1 MTAVRTPV
9 CDLLGIEVP
18 IVQAPMAGGW
28 TTPALVAAVSEAG
41 GLGTLAGGRI
51 PADELRR
58 QIEETRRLTRRHFG
72 INFIDPA
79 PAAPGPDDAASPAVL
94 RSIRERLGLPTDP
107 PPRPT
112 DFPSAAEALE
122 IALGAGVRIV
132 SFGMG
137 SPRPYVERVHA
148 AGALV
153 IGTATTVA
161 EAEEV
166 EAAGA
171 DLVVT
176 QGSEAGG
183 HRSTFASGRLDELPL
198 VGTLALVPAVVDAV
212 RLPVLAA
219 GGIMDGRGIVAALAL
234 GALGVQLGT
243 RFLLATESA
252 APPSYR
258 RQLLAADET
267 STLVTDV
274 YSGRPARGLRNAFA
288 RLYQASGAR
297 PLPYPRQGAAAADIY
312 RASLEG
318 DAEFATLFAGQGLR
332 LARREQPAAEIVR
345 ELIEEARAVR
355 GRLPE

>member
-1 MTAVRTPV
+1 M
-9 CDLLGIEVP
+9 
-18 IVQAPMAGGW
+18 
-28 TTPALVAAVSEAG
+28 
-41 GLGTLAGGRI
+41 
-51 PADELRR
+51 
-58 QIEETRRLTRRHFG
+58 
-72 INFIDPA
+72 
-79 PAAPGPDDAASPAVL
+79 
-94 RSIRERLGLPTDP
+94 
-107 PPRPT
+107 
-112 DFPSAAEALE
+112 
-122 IALGAGVRIV
+122 
-132 SFGMG
+132 
-137 SPRPYVERVHA
+137 
-148 AGALV
+148 
-153 IGTATTVA
+153 
-161 EAEEV
+161 
-166 EAAGA
+166 
-171 DLVVT
+171 
-176 QGSEAGG
+176 
-183 HRSTFASGRLDELPL
+183 
-198 VGTLALVPAVVDAV
+198 GTLALVPAVVDAV

-219 GGIMDGRGIVAALAL
+219 GGIMDGRGIMAALAL